1 LGIVACYNHVIF
13 GETEWHRCHDAR
25 CGYSKVAAIKFYDL
39 HLHLAFSHLVSRSL
53 SLHRG
58 PYSLVVNVIYRI
70 TASRD
75 YSCSVLCPNQGS
87 SAARR
92 AHGSPYAAATRKRL
106 VCRTAL
112 AVWPLHERP
121 SAPKRLKRKLHSY
134 VRSTRNVRVCK
145 SDARCI
151 SLEIDED
158 LILHHRV
165 LGRLPAHT
173 GAEGGGE
180 VRQTARRWSSNGRAC
195 ACACARAYVRVPL
208 WHARGAVWP
217 LRMYVHMCMYMHMY
231 MYM

>member
-1 LGIVACYNHVIF
+1 M
-13 GETEWHRCHDAR
+13 
-25 CGYSKVAAIKFYDL
+25 
-39 HLHLAFSHLVSRSL
+39 SRSL
-53 SLHRG
+53 SLH
-58 PYSLVVNVIYRI
+58 I
-70 TASRD
+70 TAFSSTSSIASQPLATTAAGLQRVVPKSRFK
-75 YSCSVLCPNQGS
+75 
-87 SAARR
+87 RR
-92 AHGSPYAAATRKRL
+92 APRAGQPIYAAATRKRL

-173 GAEGGGE
+173 GVEGGGE
-180 VRQTARRWSSNGRAC
+180 VRQAARRWSSNGRAC
-195 ACACARAYVRVPL
+195 ACALAYVRVPL
-208 WHARGAVWP
+208 WHARGVVWP
-217 LRMYVHMCMYMHMY
+217 LRMYVHM
-231 MYM
+231 